1 MQTILIVED
10 EPTIMENIRYALTT
24 EGFSVECSTT
34 GTDALAVLAI
44 KSIDFLIVDVGLPD
58 MTGFDLC
65 RTIRKNKTIPIL
77 FLTARSGEVDRV
89 VGLEIGGDDY
99 LTKPFSP
106 REMVARVRAILRR
119 TRPAS
124 SNTNKSGIQ
133 IHEAEYRATFNSQP
147 IELTLSEFL
156 ILKAFVNSPN
166 RVFTREHL
174 MNRISDEPQMT
185 LERTID
191 SHIKSLRGKLKLA
204 GSDPELIVTH
214 RGIGYSFKNDQ

>member
-10 EPTIMENIRYALTT
+10 EPTITENIRYALTT
-24 EGFSVECSTT
+24 EGFSVECCTT
-34 GTDALAVLAI
+34 GAGALKALTLT
-44 KSIDFLIVDVGLPD
+44 SIDFMIVDVGLPD

-65 RTIRKNKTIPIL
+65 RTVRKEKSIPIL
-77 FLTARSGEVDRV
+77 FLTARSAEVDRV

-119 TRPAS
+119 LHPEPI
-124 SNTNKSGIQ
+124 KSKSDIQ
-133 IHEAEYRATFNSQP
+133 ILDDQYQATFKGQP
-147 IELTLSEFL
+147 LELTLSEFL
-156 ILKAFVNSPN
+156 IVKALVLSPN
-166 RVFTREHL
+166 RVFTREQL

-191 SHIKSLRGKLKLA
+191 SHIKSLRGKLRA
-204 GSDPELIVTH
+204 VGADPEMIFTH
-214 RGIGYSFKNDQ
+214 RGVGYSFKLA